1 MIIAAIDLGT
11 NTFSLS
17 ICHVIDGKLTLIHQ
31 EKEGV
36 MLGKGGI
43 NEGFI
48 APDALQRALD
58 CLGRFKE
65 SCVNYGVVEIRA
77 MGTSAIRGAT
87 NGVDLIQKANALH
100 QINITIFD
108 GIQEANFI
116 YQGIASAHS
125 FSEPSLIMDI
135 GGGSTE
141 FIFADQHGII
151 DLMSFNIGISRIYQL
166 FELSDPLRDEEIKNI
181 EKYLDDHA
189 GSFVEAIKTPIL
201 IGAAGSFE
209 TFYEMIYCKPFPNSF
224 ESQEIEMSL
233 FKNILEEVIFST
245 YAVRKEHQHIID
257 IRKKLAPIAAIKTRW
272 IINKLVATR
281 IIVTPCS
288 LKEGVLLS

>member
-1 MIIAAIDLGT
+1 MIIAAVDLGT

-36 MLGKGGI
+36 LLGKGGI

-58 CLGRFKE
+58 CLGRFKA

-77 MGTSAIRGAT
+77 MGTSAIRGAA
-87 NGVDLIQKANALH
+87 NGVDLIQKAKTLH
-100 QINITIFD
+100 QINITIID

-116 YQGIASAHS
+116 YQGIASAHF

-245 YAVRKEHQHIID
+245 YAVRKKHQHIID